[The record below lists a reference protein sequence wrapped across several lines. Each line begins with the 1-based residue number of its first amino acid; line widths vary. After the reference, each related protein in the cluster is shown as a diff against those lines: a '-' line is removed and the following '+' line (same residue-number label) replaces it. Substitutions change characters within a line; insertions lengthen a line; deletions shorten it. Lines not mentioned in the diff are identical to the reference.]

1 MKRAARGSPSRA
13 RAIRAAAIA
22 SLVIGSATAIACHG
36 KSEVSFQLKVP
47 GSVRD
52 QAAYYEIGAFA
63 NGPCPPLAQLSAG
76 IPAGAA
82 ARLAFGKDAKNPPGL
97 GDLQRG
103 SYAFA
108 AVAKGQDCAV
118 LAEGCSVVDV
128 GSSSDISITLQASA
142 APSGACAAGTVCQNA
157 QCVPSS
163 DNNDPSVGAGCSLQ
177 LMGAGPLGDP
187 LGLSGTLASSPTIT
201 ATPQGFLLV
210 YREYDPVAGTARLT
224 FLPIDNGGGAGTPHQ
239 ETLPDRCAGS
249 EEGDAIG
256 TAFADDK
263 GLTVVARAP
272 CAGRA
277 GFDFYAIDRLGN
289 VQSSGV
295 ETGELGGS
303 QLLLST
309 SHALARAPGAKN
321 FLLAFTK
328 DGQALLDSTADAH
341 FSGQPSVSFG
351 GAPPHSNAWVAT
363 SDQLVALLVGA
374 TGVPSPP
381 PVGDAGDDSAT
392 TDPPPDGDAGGPQPI
407 LRLNIA
413 AAGAALQSL
422 APPLEFAGTWGSI
435 SAQGTRLIVA
445 SNGTT
450 ASEPVAYQVFEV
462 RSPRDPV
469 KVGGFETQHLG
480 KVLYADVVY
489 HQDHMFFAVEQPSSI
504 SLVAFDRAGTEPQFL
519 REVSLTDDPRVPS
532 LQAVRDG
539 RVSIAASDTRVAIAW
554 VTGKTLTTNDAVG
567 GYAVFACR

>member
-1 MKRAARGSPSRA
+1 M
-13 RAIRAAAIA
+13 RAAA
-22 SLVIGSATAIACHG
+22 LATLALGAVAGAACFG
-36 KSEVSFQLKVP
+36 KPEVSFQLKVP
-47 GSVRD
+47 SSVSG
-52 QAAYYEIGAFA
+52 QTAYFEIGAFA
-63 NGPCPPLAQLSAG
+63 NAPCPPLAQLSAG

-82 ARLAFGKDAKNPPGL
+82 ARLAFGKDAKSPPGL
-97 GDLQRG
+97 GDLERG

-108 AVAKGQDCAV
+108 AVAKAQDCSVVAQ
-118 LAEGCSVVDV
+118 GCTVVDV
-128 GSSSDISITLQASA
+128 GKSSDISITLQPNAT
-142 APSGACAAGTVCQNA
+142 PGGACAAGTVCQNA

-224 FLPIDNGGGAGTPHQ
+224 FLPIDNGGGAGTPHL
-239 ETLPDRCAGS
+239 ETLPSRCAGS
-249 EEGDAIG
+249 EEGDAVG
-256 TAFADDK
+256 TAFANDK

-272 CAGRA
+272 CGGRA
-277 GFDFYAIDRLGN
+277 GFDFYAIDALGN

-295 ETGELGGS
+295 ETGDLGGS

-309 SHALARAPGAKN
+309 SHALARIPGGTN

-328 DGQALLDSTADAH
+328 DGQALLDTTADAH
-341 FSGQPSVSFG
+341 LNGNPALALG

-374 TGVPSPP
+374 TGVPSTPDD
-381 PVGDAGDDSAT
+381 DAGDDAGDDGGSV
-392 TDPPPDGDAGGPQPI
+392 DPPPVDAGGPQPT

-422 APPLEFAGTWGSI
+422 APPLEFAGAWGSL

-445 SNGTT
+445 SSGST
-450 ASEPVAYQVFEV
+450 ASQPVAYRVFEV

-480 KVLYADVVY
+480 KVLYTDVVF

-504 SLVAFDRAGTEPQFL
+504 SLIAFDHAGTDPQFL
-519 REVSLTDDPRVPS
+519 REVPLTDDPRVPS

-539 RVSIAASDTRVAIAW
+539 RVAIAASDTRVALAW
-554 VTGKTLTTNDAVG
+554 VTGRTLTNNDAVG